1 MKKQYV
7 KPTAEFVN
15 MKLFGSVL
23 EEVVVVGGSNGI
35 IDADSKENTGLWDD
49 VDDEERDQRHKQ
61 DHERDD
67 GTRFSLLL
75 CEFVSHTCL

>member
-49 VDDEERDQRHKQ
+49 VDDEEPWSSVTESSNDLWGS
-61 DHERDD
+61 DENED
-67 GTRFSLLL
+67 
-75 CEFVSHTCL
+75 E